1 MCNHKGCRRD
11 RESDT
16 PFCRIHNVHHLL
28 SSVFRDKKGRKYE
41 DIMPFLSMSR
51 AERLILLLVYRE
63 EFTFKEIGSTLD
75 LSESA
80 IRRRHRNLLD
90 RLYPRLRTASEIIY
104 PFTPDLNKKHI
115 IRIREFS
122 NELITFLA
130 EHPKYLYNV
139 KHRDFERLV
148 AHLLETLGFDVKL
161 TAPVRDGGHDI
172 VAFNTDTLGLKTK
185 YIVECKR
192 YRPDCPVGVRLVRSL
207 YAVKYI
213 EQAQHAILA
222 TTSYFTRDAIALAQA
237 PTVLNLHLT
246 DFNEITKW
254 LRGCVGKNHRQ
265 SNNLG

>member
-1 MCNHKGCRRD
+1 MCNYRGCRRE
-11 RESDT
+11 REPDT

-28 SSVFRDKKGRKYE
+28 SSVFRDKKDRRYE
-41 DIMPFLSMSR
+41 DVMPFLSMSR
-51 AERLILLLVYRE
+51 AERLILLLVYCE

-122 NELITFLA
+122 KELITYLA
-130 EHPKYLYNV
+130 KNPKYLYNV
-139 KHRDFERLV
+139 NPRDFERLI
-148 AHLLETLGFDVKL
+148 AHILETNGFDVEL
-161 TAPVRDGGHDI
+161 TAPVRDGGCDI
-172 VAFNTDTLGLKTK
+172 VAFNADTLGLRTK
-185 YIVECKR
+185 YIIECKR

-207 YAVKYI
+207 CAVKDI
-213 EQAQHAILA
+213 KQAQHAILA

-254 LRGCVGKNHRQ
+254 LRGCAGDNHRQ
-265 SNNLG
+265 SNNLR

>member
-1 MCNHKGCRRD
+1 LKG
-11 RESDT
+11 
-16 PFCRIHNVHHLL
+16 L
-28 SSVFRDKKGRKYE
+28 SRV
-41 DIMPFLSMSR
+41 
-51 AERLILLLVYRE
+51 ERLISILIYIE
-63 EFTFKEIGSTLD
+63 ELTPEEIGYTLD
-75 LSESA
+75 LSGSS
-80 IRRRHRNLLD
+80 IRRRHRKLLE
-90 RLYPRLRTASEIIY
+90 RLSPHLRTASKIIY

-148 AHLLETLGFDVKL
+148 AHLLEIRGFDVKL

-172 VAFNTDTLGLKTK
+172 VAFGTDTLGIKTK

-207 YAVKYI
+207 YAVKDI

-222 TTSYFTRDAIALAQA
+222 TTSYFTRDAIALAQT
-237 PTVLNLHLT
+237 PTILNLHLK

-254 LRGCVGKNHRQ
+254 LKGCVDLKPKQ
-265 SNNLG
+265 